1 MQSDDSIILF
11 IHRSQRVWLNIQV
24 NQHFQYFSCLPKAVI
39 LLSGQARV
47 RRASVSKCHHGT
59 FSNSS
64 FYLQV
69 ALSLHS
75 PSSCFLLL
83 YTLLPYSPHLIIPL
97 YPLSLFLIPGDL
109 PSANKQP
116 PLHPTMPYTG
126 TQRRLIS
133 QFVDCTQA
141 RDSVAAKACLHPF
154 IFLMR

>member
-1 MQSDDSIILF
+1 M
-11 IHRSQRVWLNIQV
+11 
-24 NQHFQYFSCLPKAVI
+24 
-39 LLSGQARV
+39 

-59 FSNSS
+59 FSNSA

-116 PLHPTMPYTG
+116 PLHPHHAIYRHSKTSYFAVCG
-126 TQRRLIS
+126 LYSSKRLSCCQGMSASLYLSHALSPAMFCLILMS
-133 QFVDCTQA
+133 
-141 RDSVAAKACLHPF
+141 RDWAMTYELT
-154 IFLMR
+154 